1 MDAIIRS
8 ARASHTILEFT
19 YHGLYRVVEPHVY
32 GLLKGEP
39 QMLTYQLRG
48 ESSSGGLPQWR
59 RVKLSE
65 VTGLHALGEVFGGP
79 RPYPSGQHSS
89 FDTIFAVV
97 K

>member
-8 ARASHTILEFT
+8 AIANRTVLEFT
-19 YHGLYRVVEPHVY
+19 YHGLHRVAEPHVY
-32 GLLKGEP
+32 GLINGKA

-59 RVKLSE
+59 RVELSE
-65 VTGLHALGEVFGGP
+65 VADLHALEETFEGP

-97 K
+97 E